1 MILKKNSGMG
11 RFTYPW
17 YSTGA
22 LESYA
27 IIKFNYL
34 IHCLEWKQV
43 DIAILHRKLADL
55 LNLDLCCVTRECLLY
70 LSLKLTGGRLGNWL
84 MLTLPLYVPCMLSR
98 VGSLYGLLYTWLLAY
113 YGGCNLD
120 NKQLTIKKIQTYN
133 FCRLNR
139 LENIPNGSCSIW
151 LLYRYLQE

>member
-1 MILKKNSGMG
+1 MIFKKISGMG

-17 YSTGA
+17 CYTGA

-27 IIKFNYL
+27 IIKVNYL

-43 DIAILHRKLADL
+43 DIAILHRKLGYL
-55 LNLDLCCVTRECLLY
+55 LNLDLCCVTRECLLF

-84 MLTLPLYVPCMLSR
+84 KHFYKCVLDTSVLGTVMLALPLYVPCMLSR

-120 NKQLTIKKIQTYN
+120 NKQQIIKKHKLTT
-133 FCRLNR
+133 
-139 LENIPNGSCSIW
+139 SVA
-151 LLYRYLQE
+151 